1 MSNKVLEYKM
11 EKPIVIKLGKN
22 YDVILEDSS
31 CDTQYPIARGCVF
44 AEGHYGFIII
54 TNKDGK
60 QEKKEYPTLTSIYG
74 VQLDIDTNL
83 LVVYEDGAYIPWKFK
98 RDGQLVHGSK
108 FMATLHSDREK
119 AFNQFGVTPESN
131 PELFAGIVQKE
142 EKTSGRR

>member
-1 MSNKVLEYKM
+1 MSNQKTEYKM
-11 EKPIVIKLGKN
+11 ENPIVIKLGKN
-22 YDVILEDSS
+22 YDVILEDAS
-31 CDTQYPIARGCVF
+31 CDTQYPIAPGCVV

-74 VQLDIDTNL
+74 VQLDIDSNL
-83 LVVYEDGAYIPWKFK
+83 LVVYEDGQYVPWKFK
-98 RDGQLVHGSK
+98 RDGELVQRSQ

-119 AFNQFGVTPESN
+119 AFNQFGITPEAN

-142 EKTSGRR
+142 EKPSGRR

>member
-1 MSNKVLEYKM
+1 MLNQKIEYKM

-22 YDVILEDSS
+22 YDVILEDAS
-31 CDTQYPIARGCVF
+31 CDTQYPIAPGCAV

-60 QEKKEYPTLTSIYG
+60 QEKEEYPTLTSIYG

-83 LVVYEDGAYIPWKFK
+83 LVVYEDGQYVPWKFK
-98 RDGQLVHGSK
+98 RDGELVQRSK

-119 AFNQFGVTPESN
+119 AFNQFGITPEAN
-131 PELFAGIVQKE
+131 PEFFAGIVPKE

>member
-22 YDVILEDSS
+22 YDVILEDAS
-31 CDTQYPIARGCVF
+31 CDTQYPITRGCAF

-83 LVVYEDGAYIPWKFK
+83 LIIYEDGAYLPWKFK
-98 RDGQLVHGSK
+98 RDGELVQRSK

-119 AFNQFGVTPESN
+119 AFYEFGITPESN

>member
-1 MSNKVLEYKM
+1 MLNQKIEYKM

-22 YDVILEDSS
+22 YDVILEDAS
-31 CDTQYPIARGCVF
+31 CDTQYPLAPGCAV

-83 LVVYEDGAYIPWKFK
+83 LVVYEDGQYVPWKFK
-98 RDGQLVHGSK
+98 RDGELVQRSQ

-119 AFNQFGVTPESN
+119 AFNQFGITPESN
-131 PELFAGIVQKE
+131 PEFFAGIVQKE
-142 EKTSGRR
+142 EKPSGRR

>member
-1 MSNKVLEYKM
+1 MLNQKIEYKM

-22 YDVILEDSS
+22 YDVILEDAS
-31 CDTQYPIARGCVF
+31 CDTQYPIAPGCVV

-54 TNKDGK
+54 TNKDGE

-83 LVVYEDGAYIPWKFK
+83 LVVYENGQYVPWKFK
-98 RDGQLVHGSK
+98 RDGELVQRSQ

-119 AFNQFGVTPESN
+119 AFNQFGITPESN
-131 PELFAGIVQKE
+131 PEFFAGIVPKE
-142 EKTSGRR
+142 EKISGRR